1 MSLLNAIVTIP
12 SLVIEEI
19 LAPSCKGFVF
29 KFLLYIFLTM
39 ALANKEDM
47 VKSTPPAA
55 LELLSRF
62 V

>member
-19 LAPSCKGFVF
+19 LAASYKGFVF
-29 KFLLYIFLTM
+29 KFLFIIFLTM
-39 ALANKEDM
+39 ALPNKEDM
-47 VKSTPPAA
+47 VSSTPPAA
-55 LELLSRF
+55 LSLLSRF